1 MFDKCSFINS
11 VGEYAYDCDNRYDM
25 LLRDDIC
32 DNAVEITTQ
41 YGKITVSGDT
51 LVATNRGIW
60 KRADTLCVGDC
71 LRHYLMNSTVVT
83 GITLI
88 EDPVYMFKLVDCMN
102 GYLAIEGLYVSA
114 DM

>member
-11 VGEYAYDCDNRYDM
+11 VGEYAYDVENRYDM

-32 DNAVEITTQ
+32 DNAIEITHQ
-41 YGKITVSGDT
+41 YGKIIVSGDT
-51 LVATNRGIW
+51 LVATKRGIW
-60 KRADTLCVGDC
+60 KRADELRVGDC
-71 LRHYLMNSTVVT
+71 VKHYLMNHTVVT

-88 EDPVYMFKLVDCMN
+88 EDPVYMFKLVDSLSGFLVIN
-102 GYLAIEGLYVSA
+102 GFYISN